1 MELLNFFTWLFDF
14 FKSFVNAIENFLT
27 FKIDLSFIGLQPI
40 TFIDIFTTF
49 LTVFLVAIIIGKLR
63 R

>member
-14 FKSFVNAIENFLT
+14 FKSFVNSIENFLT
-27 FKIDLSFIGLQPI
+27 FQIDLSIIGLQPI

-49 LTVFLVAIIIGKLR
+49 LTIFLVAILIGKLR